1 MVIPAI
7 GGERGR
13 IRRYAL
19 FLFYPFSAGFCSV
32 GRKGFGRCMQ
42 AARLLHAGCTVAARR
57 LHCRCT
63 QVALLLHAG
72 CSVTARG
79 LQCYCTR
86 LCSVT
91 AHSFAASLHTALQR
105 RCILVCSKTAKR
117 MQYVVRG
124 LLAVISL
131 LSDCRTPGR
140 KSRNSPSAGC
150 LHRAVVLGQ
159 SAFAGF
165 LVE

>member
-19 FLFYPFSAGFCSV
+19 FLFYPFSAGFCFV

-42 AARLLHAGCTVAARR
+42 VARLLHAGCTVAARG
-57 LHCRCT
+57 LHCCCT
-63 QVALLLHAG
+63 QVAVSLHAG
-72 CSVTARG
+72 CSVTAHG
-79 LQCYCTR
+79 
-86 LCSVT
+86 
-91 AHSFAASLHTALQR
+91 FAVLLHTALQR
-105 RCILVCSKTAKR
+105 RCILVCSEAAKR
-117 MQYVVRG
+117 VQYVVRG
-124 LLAVISL
+124 LLAVISQL
-131 LSDCRTPGR
+131 LDCRTPGR

>member
-1 MVIPAI
+1 MKEGVSDDTP
-7 GGERGR
+7 
-13 IRRYAL
+13 
-19 FLFYPFSAGFCSV
+19 SFCSILFRQASAPSAARV
-32 GRKGFGRCMQ
+32 LAAACRLHGCCMQ
-42 AARLLHAGCTVAARR
+42 AARSLHAGCTVAAHR
-57 LHCRCT
+57 LHCCCT
-63 QVALLLHAG
+63 QVAVSLHAG
-72 CSVTARG
+72 CSVTAHG
-79 LQCYCTR
+79 
-86 LCSVT
+86 
-91 AHSFAASLHTALQR
+91 FAVLLHTALQR

-124 LLAVISL
+124 LLAVINQ